1 MTEEKSC
8 HTQLLG
14 GRYSTYDPV
23 VKSVP
28 CHLRLQGPPRAAFV
42 SRTLRDKRV
51 TWGNGKPMFAA
62 CTKADIDLGSIALPV
77 GILSWGAFCC
87 ELTKMRS
94 VTAIRQ
100 IGGNAVLGMGGMD

>member
-1 MTEEKSC
+1 
-8 HTQLLG
+8 
-14 GRYSTYDPV
+14 
-23 VKSVP
+23 
-28 CHLRLQGPPRAAFV
+28 V